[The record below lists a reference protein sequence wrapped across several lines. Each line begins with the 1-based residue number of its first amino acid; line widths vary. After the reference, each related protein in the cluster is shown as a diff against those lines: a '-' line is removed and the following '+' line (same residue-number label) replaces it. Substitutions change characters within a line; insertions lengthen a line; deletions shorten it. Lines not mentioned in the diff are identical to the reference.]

1 MQRMGTEANT
11 RLVRRYAAYY
21 FNWCQAFGE
30 HQADPQAG
38 ANMRWLRAEDRIGI
52 IVTPELRKRAL
63 RELLGK
69 HSDELGI
76 VLTRSYAEV
85 SQSCYPVAEA
95 DRPGMTQLIAFM
107 HRCQEVHV
115 FLTYHLFYPPGTRI
129 ITVSSKRPG
138 VLFYK
143 EIEPFTVHL
152 L

>member
-1 MQRMGTEANT
+1 MGNRADT

-30 HQADPQAG
+30 HQADEETSAY
-38 ANMRWLRAEDRIGI
+38 MRWLHGEDRIGV
-52 IVTPELRKRAL
+52 IVASELRKRAL
-63 RELLGK
+63 RALLGK

-76 VLTRSYAEV
+76 VLTGSYAEV
-85 SQSCYPVAEA
+85 SQACYPVAEA
-95 DRPGMTQLIAFM
+95 DRPGMARLIEFV
-107 HRCQEVHV
+107 RQCKEVHMY
-115 FLTYHLFYPPGTRI
+115 LTYHLFYPPGTRI
-129 ITVSSKRPG
+129 ITFSSKRPG